1 MSGDAVKL
9 SLCMIVKNEEQILQ
23 QSLCKVGRYVDEMIV
38 VDTGSTDRTKE
49 IAQSCGSKV
58 YDSPWCDDF
67 SAARNFSLEKAS
79 CDWVLVLDADEII
92 SDFRVE
98 SIQNVIKAESSV
110 VGRIKLIN
118 IVSDAAGEKR
128 ISERISRLFNRKRFH
143 YEGVIHEQLVQN
155 EGNPF
160 KTIPV
165 EITAEH
171 SGYTQEVLQ
180 RTDKIARNIRMLE
193 KALKKSPEDAY
204 LLYQLGKVYYLA
216 KKYSEAVTYF
226 KRALRLSFNFSLE
239 YVENLVETYGY
250 ALINSGSYAEA
261 LCLKNYELY
270 YADSTD
276 YLFLMGI
283 VYMNNGGFSQAIE
296 QFLRCID
303 NKEGKVEGINS
314 YLPKYNIAVIHECL
328 GHKAEAVSYY
338 LQCGNYPAALKRLR
352 KI

>member
-1 MSGDAVKL
+1 
-9 SLCMIVKNEEQILQ
+9 MIVKNEEKLLR
-23 QSLCKVGRYVDEMIV
+23 QSLSAVHRWVDEIII
-38 VDTGSTDRTKE
+38 VDTGSTDRTKV
-49 IAQSCGSKV
+49 IAGTYTSKV
-58 YDSPWCDDF
+58 YDFPWCDDF
-67 SAARNFSLEKAS
+67 SAARNLSLEKAS

-92 SDFRVE
+92 SNFPVE
-98 SIQNVIKAESSV
+98 TIQNVIKAESSV

-118 IVSDAAGEKR
+118 IVSDVTGEKR

-155 EGNPF
+155 DGNPF

-180 RTDKIARNIRMLE
+180 RTDKIARNIRLLE
-193 KALKKSPEDAY
+193 QALKKSPEDAY

-226 KRALRLSFNFSLE
+226 KRALALSFDFSLE

-270 YADSTD
+270 YAGSTD

-328 GHKAEAVSYY
+328 GHKAEAASYY